1 MIRPR
6 PASGTGTNWQHY
18 GLVAYDMHLLCS
30 PSVAVQQ
37 ERDELI
43 RNQTSIEKEGW
54 YN

>member
-6 PASGTGTNWQHY
+6 PASGTGTNWQPY
-18 GLVAYDMHLLCS
+18 ALVAYDIHLLCFL
-30 PSVAVQQ
+30 SVAVHQ
-37 ERDELI
+37 ERDEFI